1 MVRRAWKFKPAA
13 LVMGLTLIVFS
24 HSALVS
30 HCFADECQCGGG
42 CVERCPAALPV
53 LERLCGQSLFW
64 HDPCGNGYRDREYDC
79 YFHESTPPRW
89 YASAEFVPLFRD
101 QSGSQTFQ
109 ALATEMISDT
119 GTTWERQSVLAT
131 NDFDTDFEP
140 GFRVLL
146 GRALGDWYRLE
157 GSYLGSFSW
166 ADSAA
171 IRFTPIV
178 LPTQFDPGIP
188 ASFDPGIPA
197 TFAPGTPSTFFPGTS
212 ATFDPGTPATF
223 DPGIPATFDPGI
235 PATFTLIPPSFNPGT
250 PATFDPGTP
259 ATFDP
264 GTPATFDDG
273 TPATFD
279 PGTPATFDPGI
290 AATFDPGT
298 APTLYEPGSGLLSP
312 FSNFGDPT
320 GPSGLG
326 PVADEDFFPSE
337 DYDYNNYARIRFT
350 SRMDDVQ
357 LNLRRRVRVVP
368 DRQVRAETSCLVGLR
383 YMNIAESFGYVAES
397 PLAGRGTQIRNVHTN
412 NDMFGVQIGALAQFL
427 VVDQGW
433 IDFEIKGV
441 MFFNEASNRIESNFL
456 FDPDPADAQRT
467 SFMGDLS
474 LNFNYQ
480 FAPSWTFRLGYNA
493 MWLTGVALA
502 SENFFVDLNTPVT
515 SSNAI
520 DHSGRLVYHGPTIGL
535 VWTR

>member
-1 MVRRAWKFKPAA
+1 MVGHGLNAQGEMTHMVRRAWKFKRAA
-13 LVMGLTLIVFS
+13 LAIAIALTVLS

-53 LERLCGQSLFW
+53 LETLCGQSLFW

-101 QSGSQTFQ
+101 QSGSQPFQ
-109 ALATEMISDT
+109 ALATFDDT
-119 GTTWERQSVLAT
+119 TATWNRQSVLST
-131 NDFDTDFEP
+131 NDFDADFEP

-157 GSYLGSFSW
+157 GSYLGSYSW
-166 ADSAA
+166 GDSAA
-171 IRFTPIV
+171 IRYVPV
-178 LPTQFDPGIP
+178 VPPTQF
-188 ASFDPGIPA
+188 
-197 TFAPGTPSTFFPGTS
+197 APGE
-212 ATFDPGTPATF
+212 PATF
-223 DPGIPATFDPGI
+223 DPGIPASYD
-235 PATFTLIPPSFNPGT
+235 PGT
-250 PATFDPGTP
+250 PASFDPGTP

-264 GTPATFDDG
+264 GTPPSFTLI
-273 TPATFD
+273 PPSFD
-279 PGTPATFDPGI
+279 PGTPAS
-290 AATFDPGT
+290 FDPGT
-298 APTLYEPGSGLLSP
+298 PPSFDPGTPASFDAGTPASFDPGTPATLYEPGSGLVSP

-337 DYDYNNYARIRFT
+337 DYDYNNSARIRFT

-397 PLAGRGTQIRNVHTN
+397 PLAGRGTQWRNVHTN

-433 IDFEIKGV
+433 IDFEVKGV

-456 FDPDPADAQRT
+456 FDPYPADAQRT
-467 SFMGDLS
+467 SFMGDLA

-502 SENFFVDLNTPVT
+502 SENFFVDVNTPVT
-515 SSNAI
+515 SPNPI
-520 DHSGRLVYHGPTIGL
+520 DHSGRIVYHGPTIGL
-535 VWTR
+535 VWAR